1 MPGGSAETAE
11 AKNARGLLLPLNH
24 ALIRVIRGIRG
35 ALLPC
40 SNHCLSVHAIVNNQ
54 GSCAFH
60 RVRFRWFILFAPCLF
75 TRRHQS
81 SRAGDPSGALALL
94 GFLGAGKSYD
104 WAAVVL
110 LIAAALFIVS
120 RRTPIYQRITSAT
133 PWVSFDAGGK
143 IFVPAATNRLF
154 TCLRKFA
161 AENIAPRERVLIAP
175 YPILG
180 HESPV
185 MGSRLLLFRHGG
197 AAGDDDSLVDCQK
210 CELGHHFRYT
220 SG

>member
-1 MPGGSAETAE
+1 
-11 AKNARGLLLPLNH
+11 LHH
-24 ALIRVIRGIRG
+24 A
-35 ALLPC
+35 
-40 SNHCLSVHAIVNNQ
+40 
-54 GSCAFH
+54 F
-60 RVRFRWFILFAPCLF
+60 
-75 TRRHQS
+75 
-81 SRAGDPSGALALL
+81 SRADISHLAQVIHPFALGALALL
-94 GFLGAGKSYD
+94 GFLGARKSYD

-180 HESPV
+180 HESPLWDLAYYFSGTAERQET
-185 MGSRLLLFRHGG
+185 MIHEL
-197 AAGDDDSLVDCQK
+197 AAKNVNWAIISDKPLDKREDLRFSATHELVWQYLMENFEPVESACLAK
-210 CELGHHFRYT
+210 SMKILHRKHPAG
-220 SG
+220 